1 MQGRQVKRRRLRIK
15 PENIQKKEE
24 GKEEKQGFI
33 FANHKLSQA
42 LHRHIVEVHSL
53 KN

>member
-1 MQGRQVKRRRLRIK
+1 MQGRQVKRRRLKIK

-33 FANHKLSQA
+33 FAKT
-42 LHRHIVEVHSL
+42 
-53 KN
+53 